1 MGRFALA
8 NRPLRQQNGS
18 MSGVPSTPPDSKT
31 HAPARQGAASDGAL
45 PRDVLGYLW
54 RAAPASHI
62 KLFALVLM
70 LLPFNYASLE
80 LPRLIVNG
88 VTDAIGGKVPRL
100 LELDIGLP
108 DALGGF
114 VLFRSQGFEVS
125 AFGLLAGLALVL
137 FALQLIQQHI
147 TRLIEMAKA
156 RLGERII
163 VGLRRQLFDVIQRLR
178 PEAPMKSKALE
189 VGNMMRFEVGPISPF
204 AGMAFAQPLKSAG
217 LIGSATLLIFTQ
229 NAVLGG
235 FAIGILVLNYV
246 LLGIQRKD
254 NAHKLQVYQREAV
267 ALGKRVMAG
276 IDRLPL
282 VHGFATSPFERGAVD
297 HRLGIVSEASLDL
310 KRQNFTDRVLN
321 LPLVFY
327 SVGGWL
333 ALSGAINIGQLVAVV
348 AAYGQ
353 IPEPLKELIDW
364 DEKRVIAQV
373 RYDFARYYLETREV
387 WPQGSQELPPG
398 PEPAFDG
405 SLKVADLGVVDPAGS
420 VLLDG
425 VSFEVPPGTA
435 VALKGPDAGGKHA
448 VARVCGRAISL
459 YSGTVRMGG
468 HDLAHVPEAVVGR
481 HVAYAG
487 GDPIVITG
495 TLRTNLLFAL
505 ERRPGRALTEA
516 VDLAA
521 LGLADDVADL
531 AALDRKALAALAGA
545 GLGDL
550 VVRLGLERRL
560 DPDQAPALAE
570 RIVSLRAAVTDAV
583 AQRQAQSGRVLI
595 EPFRFAAFNR
605 WMTLAENILFATPLN
620 DTRGAASLLAE
631 PGLLPLL
638 EKAGLAS
645 DLIALGRSALRILSE
660 LAGGPED
667 LAGIDTKGLLRAEEM
682 GEARAL
688 ATHMEDAPSPDERAL
703 LLRIAGRYCE
713 PRHRFGLLDEAWQD
727 QALAGRAQLAHLK
740 DVSGIPL
747 ARYQPDSYCRALT
760 VRDNL
765 LFGRIAADRA
775 GAAAVVDEI
784 VRECLALD
792 ALIDQVERLSLD
804 VAVGEGGLPLSAA
817 ERGKLTLARCL
828 LADPAIL
835 VIDDALVPLSP
846 AEQSQLIG
854 SVLAG
859 RTGRTTL
866 VVLDAGEP
874 LDLFAQVIVLAHGQV
889 ERVEAGAALA
899 ATGT

>member
-1 MGRFALA
+1 
-8 NRPLRQQNGS
+8 
-18 MSGVPSTPPDSKT
+18 MSGVPSTPPKSET
-31 HAPARQGAASDGAL
+31 QHPARHGAASEGAL

-54 RAAPASHI
+54 RVAPASHI
-62 KLFALVLM
+62 KLFALVLL

-88 VTDAIGGKVPRL
+88 VTDAIGGTVPRL

-108 DALGGF
+108 NALGGF
-114 VLFRSQGFEVS
+114 VLFRSPGFEVS
-125 AFGLLAGLALVL
+125 AFGLLAGLAAVL

-235 FAIGILVLNYV
+235 FAIGILALNYV
-246 LLGIQRKD
+246 LLGIQRAD
-254 NAHKLQVYQREAV
+254 NAKKLQVYQREAV

-297 HRLGIVSEASLDL
+297 DRLGVVSEASLDL

-321 LPLVFY
+321 LLMSDVPTLVFY

-364 DEKRVIAQV
+364 DEKRLIAQV
-373 RYDFARYYLETREV
+373 RYDFARYYLETHEV
-387 WPQGSQELPPG
+387 WPKGSQDLPPG

-405 SLKVADLGVVDPAGS
+405 SIKVADLGVVDPAGS
-420 VLLDG
+420 LLLEG
-425 VSFEVPPGTA
+425 VSLEVAAGTA

-468 HDLAHVPEAVVGR
+468 HDLASVPEAVVGR

-505 ERRPGRALTEA
+505 ERRPGRTLNEA
-516 VDLAA
+516 VDLDA
-521 LGLADDVADL
+521 LGLADKAMDP

-570 RIVSLRAAVTDAV
+570 RIVSLRAAVTDAI
-583 AQRQAQSGRVLI
+583 AQRQDRTGRVLI

-605 WMTLAENILFATPLN
+605 WMTLAENILFATPVN
-620 DTRGAASLLAE
+620 DTRGAASLLAD
-631 PGLLPLL
+631 PGLLKLL
-638 EKAGLAS
+638 EKAGLAD
-645 DLIALGRSALRILSE
+645 DLTALGRSALRILSE

-667 LAGIDTKGLLRAEEM
+667 LAGIDTKGLLRTEEM
-682 GEARAL
+682 GAAQAL
-688 ATHMEDAPSPDERAL
+688 ATRIDDDPSADERGL

-713 PRHRFGLLDEAWQD
+713 PRHRFGLVDDDWQD
-727 QALAGRAQLAHLK
+727 RALAGRAQLAHLK
-740 DVSGIPL
+740 EVSGIPL

-775 GAAAVVDEI
+775 GAAAMVDEI

-792 ALIDQVERLSLD
+792 ALIGQVERLSLD

-846 AEQSQLIG
+846 AEQSHLIG

-889 ERVEAGAALA
+889 ER
-899 ATGT
+899 

>member
-1 MGRFALA
+1 M
-8 NRPLRQQNGS
+8 
-18 MSGVPSTPPDSKT
+18 
-31 HAPARQGAASDGAL
+31 

-54 RAAPASHI
+54 RVAPASHI
-62 KLFALVLM
+62 KLFALVLL

-88 VTDAIGGKVPRL
+88 VTDAIGGTVPRL

-114 VLFRSQGFEVS
+114 VLFRSAGFEVS
-125 AFGLLAGLALVL
+125 AFGLLAGLAAVL

-235 FAIGILVLNYV
+235 FAIGILALNYV
-246 LLGIQRKD
+246 LLGIQRAD
-254 NAHKLQVYQREAV
+254 NAKKLQVYQREAV

-297 HRLGIVSEASLDL
+297 DRLGVVSEASLDL

-321 LPLVFY
+321 LLMSDVPTLVFY

-364 DEKRVIAQV
+364 DEKRLIAQV

-387 WPQGSQELPPG
+387 WPRGSQDLPSG
-398 PEPAFDG
+398 AEPAFDG
-405 SLKVADLGVVDPAGS
+405 SIKVADLGVVDPAGS
-420 VLLDG
+420 LLLEG
-425 VSFEVPPGTA
+425 VSLEVPAGTA

-468 HDLAHVPEAVVGR
+468 HDLASVPEAVVGR

-505 ERRPGRALTEA
+505 ERRPGRTLKEA
-516 VDLAA
+516 VDLNA
-521 LGLADDVADL
+521 LGLADEGVDP

-560 DPDQAPALAE
+560 DPDQAPTLAE
-570 RIVSLRAAVTDAV
+570 RIVSLRAAVTDAI
-583 AQRQAQSGRVLI
+583 AQRQDQTGRVLI

-605 WMTLAENILFATPLN
+605 WMTLAENILFATPVN
-620 DTRGAASLLAE
+620 HTRGAASLLAE

-638 EKAGLAS
+638 EKAGLAG
-645 DLIALGRSALRILSE
+645 DLTALGRSALRILAE
-660 LAGGPED
+660 LAGGPDD
-667 LAGIDTKGLLRAEEM
+667 LAGIDTKGLLRTEEM
-682 GEARAL
+682 GEAQVL
-688 ATHMEDAPSPDERAL
+688 ATRIDDDPSADERAL

-713 PRHRFGLLDEAWQD
+713 PRHRFGLIDDDWQD
-727 QALAGRAQLAHLK
+727 RALAGRAQLAHLRE
-740 DVSGIPL
+740 VSGIPL

-792 ALIDQVERLSLD
+792 ALIGQVERLSLD

-828 LADPAIL
+828 LADPSIL

-846 AEQSQLIG
+846 AEQSHLIG

-889 ERVEAGAALA
+889 ERVEAAAAGPGLTASGA
-899 ATGT
+899 

>member
-1 MGRFALA
+1 M
-8 NRPLRQQNGS
+8 LR
-18 MSGVPSTPPDSKT
+18 
-31 HAPARQGAASDGAL
+31 
-45 PRDVLGYLW
+45 YLW
-54 RAAPASHI
+54 RVAPASHI
-62 KLFALVLM
+62 KLFALVLL

-88 VTDAIGGKVPRL
+88 VTDAIGGTVPRL

-114 VLFRSQGFEVS
+114 VLFRFPGIEVGAFE
-125 AFGLLAGLALVL
+125 LLAGLAAVL

-178 PEAPMKSKALE
+178 PEAPMKSKAME

-204 AGMAFAQPLKSAG
+204 AGMAFAQPLKSVG

-235 FAIGILVLNYV
+235 FAIGILALNYL

-254 NAHKLQVYQREAV
+254 NARKLQVYQREAV

-297 HRLGIVSEASLDL
+297 DRLGIVSEASLDL
-310 KRQNFTDRVLN
+310 KRQNATDRILN
-321 LPLVFY
+321 LLMSDVPTLVFY
-327 SVGGWL
+327 FVGGWL

-353 IPEPLKELIDW
+353 IPEPLKELIEW
-364 DEKRVIAQV
+364 DEKRMIAQV

-387 WPQGSQELPPG
+387 WPKGSQEPPAG

-405 SLKVADLGVVDPAGS
+405 SIKVADLDVVDPAGS
-420 VLLDG
+420 LLLDG
-425 VSFEVPPGTA
+425 VSFEVPAGTA
-435 VALKGPDAGGKHA
+435 VALKGPDAGGKHS

-468 HDLAHVPEAVVGR
+468 HDLAAAPEALIGR

-495 TLRTNLLFAL
+495 TLRDNLLFAL
-505 ERRPGRALTEA
+505 ERRAGRASREA

-521 LGLADDVADL
+521 LGLADEAT
-531 AALDRKALAALAGA
+531 LDQKALAALAGA

-560 DPDQAPALAE
+560 DPDKAPALAE
-570 RIVSLRAAVTDAV
+570 RIVSLRAAVTDAI
-583 AQRQAQSGRVLI
+583 AQRQSETSRVLI

-620 DTRGAASLLAE
+620 DTRGAASVLAE
-631 PGLLPLL
+631 PALLPQL
-638 EKAGLAS
+638 EKAGLAGE
-645 DLIALGRSALRILSE
+645 ITELGRSALRILSE

-682 GEARAL
+682 GEAQAL
-688 ATHMEDAPSPDERAL
+688 ATHMGDAPTPDERGL
-703 LLRIAGRYCE
+703 LMRIAGRYCE
-713 PRHRFGLLDEAWQD
+713 PRHRFGLIDEEWQD
-727 QALAGRAQLAHLK
+727 RALAGRAQLAHLK
-740 DVSGIPL
+740 EVAGVPL

-792 ALIDQVERLSLD
+792 ALIGQVERLSLD

-828 LADPAIL
+828 LADPTIL

-846 AEQSQLIG
+846 AEQNQLIG

-859 RTGRTTL
+859 RAGRTTL

-874 LDLFAQVIVLAHGQV
+874 LDLFTQVVVLAHGQV

-899 ATGT
+899 SAGI

>member
-1 MGRFALA
+1 
-8 NRPLRQQNGS
+8 

-88 VTDAIGGKVPRL
+88 VTDAIGGTVPRL

-114 VLFRSQGFEVS
+114 VLFRSKGFEVS

-246 LLGIQRKD
+246 LLGIQRAD
-254 NAHKLQVYQREAV
+254 NARKLQVYQREAV

-297 HRLGIVSEASLDL
+297 HRLGVVSEASLDL

-321 LPLVFY
+321 LLMSDVPTLVFY

-364 DEKRVIAQV
+364 DEKRLIAQV

-387 WPQGSQELPPG
+387 WPEHSQEMPPG

-405 SLKVADLGVVDPAGS
+405 SIKVADLGVVDPAGS
-420 VLLDG
+420 LLLEG

-459 YSGTVRMGG
+459 YSGTVRVGG

-505 ERRPGRALTEA
+505 ERRPGRALAEA
-516 VDLAA
+516 IDLSA
-521 LGLADDVADL
+521 LGLADE

-638 EKAGLAS
+638 EKAGLAA
-645 DLIALGRSALRILSE
+645 DLIALGRSALRTLSE

-688 ATHMEDAPSPDERAL
+688 ATRIEDDPSPDERAL

-713 PRHRFGLLDEAWQD
+713 PRHRFGLIDEDWQER
-727 QALAGRAQLAHLK
+727 ALAGRAQLAHLK
-740 DVSGIPL
+740 DVSGIAL

-792 ALIDQVERLSLD
+792 ALIGQVERLSLD

-846 AEQSQLIG
+846 AEQSHLIG

-874 LDLFAQVIVLAHGQV
+874 LDLFAQVIILAHGQV
-889 ERVEAGAALA
+889 ERVEAGVVEAGAGLA
-899 ATGT
+899 ATGA